1 MLNALRVLGRDLLR
15 LAKTPAALV
24 VVIVLVVLPS
34 TYTWFNVIGFWNP
47 YDNTGN
53 MRVCVVNEDAGGDN
67 ELMGSMNLGNQIVDT
82 LHENTQ
88 LQWDFMSYD
97 EAMEEVQAGRAY
109 AAFVIPSDFT
119 SNLFTILSGD
129 FQQPNIQYYVNEKIN
144 PVSPKVTDAGSST
157 LDETI
162 NSEFVSTVSSV
173 VADTLNDKV
182 ADAESDLA
190 GATSDTADQLRRAKD
205 SIADTRTSVGE
216 LARSTSEAKDKA
228 SSAQSQLS
236 QARSDAK
243 TVEDQLQQVSDLTD
257 SMQSSI
263 MNFTS
268 VAMPGLSKGN
278 LALSQAAANA
288 TTSINSAASSIEKA
302 EGTVEASIARAE
314 AVIDMNN
321 AIIKQLQSVYDTLPD
336 TVEGSS
342 SGDGGFDPMPTPE
355 IENPEKVLLAHTIS
369 DLTDRNERLQRAID
383 DLDQLSRDTSATAA
397 AVSGAANSLNGIAQ
411 NSINAASGYQTQLFG
426 TALPQVST
434 GLSQV
439 GASAVN
445 LKAAIANQGVLIDQA
460 SAVVDQL
467 ASTLDVAVDSLKQ
480 TDSVL
485 RDLEDSV
492 GKASTDVSLLSTS
505 NTVSSLIDNGRVDPE
520 KIAEFM
526 QSPTK
531 VTTEK
536 LYPVNAYGTAMSP
549 LFISLSLWVGTLML
563 CVILKLEVDKEG
575 IPGLTVVQGYIGRW
589 MFFAI
594 LVALQAIVCVSG
606 CLFIGVE
613 PASVS
618 AFYVTAVLLSLT
630 YLSITYALSS
640 CLQHIGIGLCII
652 MVFVQIPGGTGL
664 YPVEMT
670 DAFFRAVYP
679 MFPFTYGINALR
691 ETLGGFYGSQYASYV
706 GVMML
711 IMFVMTVVG
720 LFARPQLTN
729 LNRLVAKQ
737 VAESDLL
744 NGEAALVPERRYR
757 IGQLIRAL
765 SDHEEFHDTMKR
777 QAERFMVLYPRLKRG
792 ALIAGFVVPIIF
804 TALFAV
810 TMTEKV
816 VILTAWL
823 IWLVIVV
830 AFLLVVESIRENI
843 RRQAAIDV
851 MSDDE
856 LRRHLANRGKKVV
869 RELIPAAMTSARI
882 SVPLPSI
889 MKMGDP
895 GVSTAA
901 GADDADASEGA
912 AAHADEANASAR
924 DAAGDAAN
932 ASARDAAGEASNVSA
947 RDAAAA
953 GDATGG
959 AAANGAAISASGAGE
974 SLMDLAAG
982 GKQAVF
988 EGPSVISSA
997 DDEPPADDEE
1007 LLEVEAP
1014 TVTIEPQS
1022 LSALDL
1028 RHLRQRRRRTAS
1040 VRRAEVAASEG
1051 AREGGAQEAVKLGK
1065 RIAPA
1070 DGSAGES
1077 AGVLAASPAGGP
1089 SAKPS
1094 SGKAA
1099 GKPAAKRSAS
1109 ADKPA
1114 SKSGDAKPKKRGKH
1128 DKDKKRK
1135 KSKADAS
1142 GRGKKS
1148 GKKGQEGNHA

>member
-24 VVIVLVVLPS
+24 VVVVLVVLPS

-67 ELMGSMNLGNQIVDT
+67 ELIGSMNLGNQIVDT

-88 LQWDFMSYD
+88 LKWDFMSYD

-129 FQQPNIQYYVNEKIN
+129 FQQPNIKYYVNEKMN
-144 PVSPKVTDAGSST
+144 PVSPKVTDAGSTT

-182 ADAESDLA
+182 ADAESDLID
-190 GATSDTADQLRRAKD
+190 ATSDTADQLRRAKD
-205 SIADTRTSVGE
+205 SIAETRTSVNE
-216 LARSTSEAKDKA
+216 LARSASEAKDKA

-243 TVEDQLQQVSDLTD
+243 TVEDQLQQVSDLTN

-268 VAMPGLSKGN
+268 VAMPGLSNGN

-302 EGTVEASIARAE
+302 EGTVEASISRAQ
-314 AVIDMNN
+314 AVVDVNN
-321 AIIKQLQSVYDTLPD
+321 SIIKQLQAVYDSLPD
-336 TVEGSS
+336 TIEDSS
-342 SGDGGFDPMPTPE
+342 SNGSGSGSGSGSDSGFDPMPTPE
-355 IENPEKVLLAHTIS
+355 KENPAKVLLKQTIS
-369 DLTDRNERLQRAID
+369 DLTDRNDRLQRAID
-383 DLDQLSRDTSATAA
+383 DLEQLSRDTSATAS
-397 AVSGAANSLNGIAQ
+397 AVSGAVTSLNDIAQ
-411 NSINAASGYQTQLFG
+411 SSINAASGYQTQLFG
-426 TALPQVST
+426 TALPQVSS

-439 GASAVN
+439 GTSAIN
-445 LKAAIANQGVLIDQA
+445 LKAAIANQSMLIDQTA
-460 SAVVDQL
+460 AVVDQL
-467 ASTLDVAVDSLKQ
+467 TSTLDVAGDSLKQ

-485 RDLEDSV
+485 KTLEDSV

-505 NTVSSLIDNGRVDPE
+505 NTVSSLIDNGSVDPA

-594 LVALQAIVCVSG
+594 LVALQAIVCVTG

-618 AFYVTAVLLSLT
+618 AFYITAVLLSLT

-652 MVFVQIPGGTGL
+652 MVFIQIPGGTGL

-670 DAFFRAVYP
+670 DGFFRAVYP

-706 GVMML
+706 GVMLL

-777 QAERFMVLYPRLKRG
+777 QAEQFMALYPRLKRG

-816 VILTAWL
+816 VILT
-823 IWLVIVV
+823 VI
-830 AFLLVVESIRENI
+830 AHI
-843 RRQAAIDV
+843 
-851 MSDDE
+851 E
-856 LRRHLANRGKKVV
+856 LRLLAVMLQHVKEFFIDQRPIGIDLSNHDPAFGELPHNLLKVMAYQ
-869 RELIPAAMTSARI
+869 RL
-882 SVPLPSI
+882 
-889 MKMGDP
+889 
-895 GVSTAA
+895 TA
-901 GADDADASEGA
+901 GQCCLL
-912 AAHADEANASAR
+912 NA
-924 DAAGDAAN
+924 
-932 ASARDAAGEASNVSA
+932 
-947 RDAAAA
+947 
-953 GDATGG
+953 
-959 AAANGAAISASGAGE
+959 
-974 SLMDLAAG
+974 
-982 GKQAVF
+982 AVF
-988 EGPSVISSA
+988 KLINNIHDLLMGQLS
-997 DDEPPADDEE
+997 E
-1007 LLEVEAP
+1007 L
-1014 TVTIEPQS
+1014 S
-1022 LSALDL
+1022 L
-1028 RHLRQRRRRTAS
+1028 RR
-1040 VRRAEVAASEG
+1040 
-1051 AREGGAQEAVKLGK
+1051 
-1065 RIAPA
+1065 
-1070 DGSAGES
+1070 
-1077 AGVLAASPAGGP
+1077 
-1089 SAKPS
+1089 
-1094 SGKAA
+1094 
-1099 GKPAAKRSAS
+1099 
-1109 ADKPA
+1109 
-1114 SKSGDAKPKKRGKH
+1114 
-1128 DKDKKRK
+1128 
-1135 KSKADAS
+1135 
-1142 GRGKKS
+1142 
-1148 GKKGQEGNHA
+1148 